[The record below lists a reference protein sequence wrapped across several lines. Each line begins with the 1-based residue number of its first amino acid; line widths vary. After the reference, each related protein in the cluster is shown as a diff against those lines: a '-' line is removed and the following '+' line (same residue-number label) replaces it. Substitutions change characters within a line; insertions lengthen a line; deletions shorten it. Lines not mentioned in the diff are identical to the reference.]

1 MSKFLVLIVLIPLLI
16 LGSAG
21 QAADEKTLAL
31 KCRGIS
37 VYDSKTEETAP
48 TDEEYVILLRLHR
61 NKIKWAEINGSSC
74 NFTDYHLGD
83 SSIAFGCRHPK
94 KPIVTYVIN
103 RYSGKI
109 EIWVNRESKGYFDIK
124 GSCKPATKLF

>member
-1 MSKFLVLIVLIPLLI
+1 MSKFLILSLVIPLMI
-16 LGSAG
+16 LGSSGKTYA
-21 QAADEKTLAL
+21 EKTLGL
-31 KCRGIS
+31 KCRAIS
-37 VYDSKTEETAP
+37 VYDSKTGETAP

-61 NKIKWAEINGSSC
+61 NKIKWVEINGSSC

-124 GSCKPATKLF
+124 GSCKPTSKLF